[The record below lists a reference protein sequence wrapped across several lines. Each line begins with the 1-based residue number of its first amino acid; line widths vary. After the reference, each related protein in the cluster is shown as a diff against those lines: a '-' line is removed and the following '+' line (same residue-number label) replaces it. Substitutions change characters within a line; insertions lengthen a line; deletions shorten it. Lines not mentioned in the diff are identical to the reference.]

1 MVFCTYHFYNCS
13 FYILLFQVGFFLL
26 IQIIIVRLPCKTII
40 KEQSLKNLFKLTYRT
55 LVHVVGASDGPDLI
69 PWNGFAQPT
78 TGVSCVKFSDM
89 QNENSNAT
97 FYRNKN
103 DFIINEN
110 ESVDAGSLWE
120 RNGSK
125 LVLVDDDNF
134 IETDFDNSLFEK
146 SK

>member
-1 MVFCTYHFYNCS
+1 
-13 FYILLFQVGFFLL
+13 
-26 IQIIIVRLPCKTII
+26 
-40 KEQSLKNLFKLTYRT
+40 
-55 LVHVVGASDGPDLI
+55 
-69 PWNGFAQPT
+69 
-78 TGVSCVKFSDM
+78 M